1 MSKEDL
7 YVVGI
12 GASAGGLDAIEKFF
26 NNMPHNPGMA
36 FVIIQHLSPDY
47 KSLMDEILSKH
58 TNMEIIQAK
67 DNIEVEAN
75 KIYLLPPK
83 NNLKLFHGKLYLTPH
98 KGQRS
103 LNLPIDIFF
112 RSLAEDKKEKGI
124 AVILSG
130 TGSDGTRGI
139 RHIKELGGMVIVQDQ
154 NTAQFDGMPRSA
166 IIAGMVDFILAPEEM
181 GDSLVKY
188 IKNPIFSQTSN
199 KIIDDQEP
207 FQKIFE
213 MLKRYS
219 GVDFSFYKKSTVIR
233 RIEQRMGINQ
243 LSSIEDYLEFLYDS
257 TNEINILYKQ
267 LLIGVTR
274 FFRDKEA
281 YEIVRKK
288 VIPELM
294 KSKAEKEALRIW
306 VAGCSTGE
314 EAYSMALLF
323 QDFFDT
329 NEQEQ
334 DYKIFATDIDKD
346 AIEFAGQGIY
356 PESIAEDVPEDYL
369 KKYFKNTGGFFQV
382 NRDIREKL
390 VFAPHNLIQN
400 PPFNN
405 MDFISCRNLLIYLQ
419 PMLQKKVFSFFSY
432 SLKKY
437 GFLFLGSS
445 ETIGEMDNY
454 YKTFSN
460 RWKIY
465 QLTNTDIKHSN
476 FPHSFSLSRLSS
488 VKFNRNLDVKSSFSS
503 SSNDDYGVIQ
513 DYILQ
518 RFVNPC
524 VVVDDSY
531 NIIMTC
537 GDAKKYLELPTGRI
551 QINAL
556 KLFRKEL
563 SIPIGIAL
571 HKVIKNEKEVFYPG
585 ISLERESET
594 EFLDLS
600 VFMKKVKDRKY
611 LIIVL
616 KQRDVKK
623 REESDIR
630 QDTDEF
636 FDDKDQRIKDLE
648 QELQYTKENLQ
659 ATIEELETSNEELQ
673 AANEELLSSNEE
685 LQSTNEELQSVNEE
699 LITVNS
705 EYQAKIQEL
714 TDLNNDMENLLKNTD
729 IGTIFLDLNLRIR
742 KFTPAVGDI
751 INIMDQDIGRPIS
764 HISHNLKGG
773 NIYEDAKDVLM
784 GLKPKS
790 SEVENKFGRRYF
802 KRIRPYITT
811 DNQVKGVVITFL
823 DITDMKAA
831 SKEISKF
838 NYAIDQ
844 SPVMICLFD
853 SEGKIEYANPQFLK
867 KSGYELDEVMGK
879 EIDYFQPEKDD
890 WQREYEK
897 IKQMI
902 RRGEKYSHEIKVCG
916 KFNCLWE
923 MVSIS
928 KVYYTGEEDYFYL
941 MIAEDITDMKIKR
954 KAIEEEYHFL
964 KVILEDNPNAIL
976 FLDAQGHIT
985 YANQKAEEITKLPKD
1000 EIISRSFDSQQWEIT
1015 TEEEAPLNSE
1025 ELPFAKVMRTKKPVI
1040 NYTHQIT
1047 DGAGARISVRVNA
1060 TPKFSENNKISGVI
1074 VSLEKS

>member
-1 MSKEDL
+1 MDKEDL

-26 NNMPHNPGMA
+26 NNMPNNPGMA
-36 FVIIQHLSPDY
+36 FVVIQHLSPDY
-47 KSLMDEILSKH
+47 KSLMDEILAKH
-58 TNMEIIQAK
+58 TDMEIVQAK
-67 DNIEVEAN
+67 DNLQVEEN

-98 KGQRS
+98 QGQRS

-166 IIAGMVDFILAPEEM
+166 IIAGMVDFILAPEQM
-181 GDSLVKY
+181 GEALVKY
-188 IKNPIFSQTSN
+188 IKNPIFSQTN
-199 KIIDDQEP
+199 KKIIDDQEP

-219 GVDFSFYKKSTVIR
+219 GVDFSYYKKSTVYR

-243 LSSIEDYLEFLYDS
+243 LSSIEDYLEFLYDNA
-257 TNEINILYKQ
+257 NEVNILYKQ

-281 YEIVRKK
+281 YDIIQKK
-288 VIPELM
+288 VIPEML
-294 KSKAEKEALRIW
+294 KSHNEKEPLRLW

-314 EAYSMALLF
+314 EAYSLAFLLQDYF
-323 QDFFDT
+323 QTMGYDQDF
-329 NEQEQ
+329 
-334 DYKIFATDIDKD
+334 KIFATDIDKD
-346 AIEFAGQGIY
+346 AIEFASQGIY
-356 PESIAEDVPEDYL
+356 PESIAEDVPSQYL
-369 KKYFKNTGGFFQV
+369 NKYFRNTGGFFQV

-419 PMLQKKVFSFFSY
+419 TMLQKKIFSFFSY

-445 ETIGEMDNY
+445 ETIGEMDQY
-454 YKTFSN
+454 YKTISN

-465 QLTNTDIKHSN
+465 QLTNTDVKHST
-476 FPHSFSLSRLSS
+476 FPNSFGLTRLSAKS
-488 VKFNRNLDVKSSFSS
+488 SRNLIGGKSFSS
-503 SSNDDYGVIQ
+503 TADDYSTLQ
-513 DYILQ
+513 DYILMH
-518 RFVNPC
+518 FVNPC
-524 VVVDDSY
+524 VIVDESF
-531 NIIMTC
+531 NIVMTC
-537 GDAKKYLELPTGRI
+537 GEAKRYLELPTGRI

-556 KLFRKEL
+556 KLFRREL
-563 SIPIGIAL
+563 SVPIGIAL
-571 HKVIKNEKEVFYPG
+571 HKVSKNEKEVFYPL

-611 LIIVL
+611 MIILL

-623 REESDIR
+623 REENDLK
-630 QDTDEF
+630 QDADEF

-714 TDLNNDMENLLKNTD
+714 TDLNNDMDNLLKNAD
-729 IGTIFLDLNLRIR
+729 FGTIFVDLNLRIR
-742 KFTPAVGDI
+742 KFTPAVRDI
-751 INIMDQDIGRPIS
+751 INLMDHDIGRPIT
-764 HISHNLKGG
+764 HITHNLIGS
-773 NIYEDAKDVLM
+773 NIDEDTKSVLM
-784 GLKPKS
+784 TLKPKS
-790 SEVENKFGRRYF
+790 AEVENKHGRKFF
-802 KRIRPYITT
+802 KRIRPYVTV

-823 DITDMKAA
+823 DITEMKAA

-838 NYAIDQ
+838 SYAIDQ
-844 SPVMICLFD
+844 SPVMICLFN
-853 SEGKIEYANPQFLK
+853 SQGKIEYANPQFLSK
-867 KSGYELDEVMGK
+867 TGYPLDEVIGK
-879 EIDYFQPEKDD
+879 DLDYFRPDEEP
-890 WQREYEK
+890 WAAEYEK
-897 IKQMI
+897 IKRVI
-902 RRGEKYSHEIKVCG
+902 NRGEKYSDEIKVCG
-916 KFNCLWE
+916 KNTCIWE
-923 MVSIS
+923 MASVS
-928 KVYYTGEEDYFYL
+928 KVYYTGSNDYFFL
-941 MIAEDITDMKIKR
+941 MVSEDITNMKIKR
-954 KAIEEEYHFL
+954 KAVEEENQFL
-964 KVILEDNPNAIL
+964 KVILEDNPNAIF
-976 FLDAQGHIT
+976 FLDAQGRIN
-985 YANQKAEEITKLPKD
+985 YANKKAEQVMKLSKEEIV
-1000 EIISRSFDSQQWEIT
+1000 SRTYDSERWNIT
-1015 TEEEAPLNSE
+1015 TAENQTPESEA
-1025 ELPFAKVMRTKKPVI
+1025 LPFSQVMRTKQPVVNFI
-1040 NYTHQIT
+1040 HNVV
-1047 DGAGARISVRVNA
+1047 DGNGEKIRVRINA
-1060 TPKFSENNKISGVI
+1060 TPQFGENNQISGVI
-1074 VSLEKS
+1074 VSLEKV